1 MVAYMSI
8 GEITHI
14 HLSPVVSSSLF
25 SKKEREGGSARE
37 RKPSGSNKMESK
49 YKPHQNKWL

>member
-1 MVAYMSI
+1 MSI
-8 GEITHI
+8 SEIAHI

-25 SKKEREGGSARE
+25 SKRERARE